1 MKITGRR
8 CVAPKKEL
16 RKLWSLLPPERRLG
30 EFPQFSAP
38 RVHVLLRRAI
48 ELLLGSWPA
57 WSSILFSSLCRWS
70 PVKTGKLLRLWQIWS
85 LASRCNQVAPSGSR
99 GNLGGRWRINSL
111 TSKHW
116 LFDISAIN
124 PLCDL
129 DDLLCQGLVQVS
141 ENYELEPPGVSGNY
155 DWRST
160 SFCTRE
166 AEEPWFVSKALASK
180 YSLLLILSLSWVF
193 PFKLTV

>member
-1 MKITGRR
+1 MWCAEERAEKTLKS
-8 CVAPKKEL
+8 AST
-16 RKLWSLLPPERRLG
+16 RKTTRWVSSVFCPSSPRFTPPSHRASPGFRSWLG
-30 EFPQFSAP
+30 QRQYFFK
-38 RVHVLLRRAI
+38 
-48 ELLLGSWPA
+48 
-57 WSSILFSSLCRWS
+57 SLCCWS

-99 GNLGGRWRINSL
+99 GNLGGRWIINSL

-141 ENYELEPPGVSGNY
+141 ENYELDPPGVSGNY